1 MDSWT
6 TIKRILAVALVVLAV
21 VGILLMIGAIV
32 GTWIINGQVS
42 DLTVAQLDRVDMG
55 IDRIVLVINQIDDQ
69 LDDIN
74 DIVKAIETAALSLGG
89 VLEENSI
96 VVNLIEELLGV
107 ELGSRAER
115 AREAV
120 GSIQS
125 AADGIDNTLQ
135 TIDSLPFVS
144 LLDNRPNLEVF
155 GDVADGLEG
164 FQTDAAEAR
173 EVVGERRTEIIQGGV
188 SIVTERTSKL
198 SGGIDNVQG
207 LMGDVSSQLA
217 TLRVRIQETRD
228 SFSRTLDLLTLLI
241 NLILLL
247 TVLAFLSLFALS
259 VSLFR
264 RPEQSFRELVRW
276 SGPEWEV
283 TAGESPPEESQE
295 AE

>member
-6 TIKRILAVALVVLAV
+6 TIKRILAVALAVLAV
-21 VGILLMIGAIV
+21 VGVLLMIGAIV

>member
-6 TIKRILAVALVVLAV
+6 TIKRILAVALAVLAV
-21 VGILLMIGAIV
+21 VGILLMIGAIA

>member
-115 AREAV
+115 ARETV

-125 AADGIDNTLQ
+125 AVDGIDNTLQ

-228 SFSRTLDLLTLLI
+228 SFSRTLNLLTLLI

-295 AE
+295 AK

>member
-115 AREAV
+115 ARETV

>member
-6 TIKRILAVALVVLAV
+6 TIKRILAVALAVLAV
-21 VGILLMIGAIV
+21 VGVLLMIGAIV

-42 DLTVAQLDRVDMG
+42 DLTVTQLDRVDMG
-55 IDRIVLVINQIDDQ
+55 IDRIVLVINQVDDQ

>member
-42 DLTVAQLDRVDMG
+42 DLTVAQLDRVDIG

-115 AREAV
+115 ARETV

-228 SFSRTLDLLTLLI
+228 SFSRTLNLLTLLI

>member
-6 TIKRILAVALVVLAV
+6 TIKRILAVALAVLAV
-21 VGILLMIGAIV
+21 VGVLLMIGAIV

-42 DLTVAQLDRVDMG
+42 DLTVTQLDRVDMG

-115 AREAV
+115 AKEAV
-120 GSIQS
+120 GSIVS

-228 SFSRTLDLLTLLI
+228 SFSRSLDLLTLLI

-283 TAGESPPEESQE
+283 TAGERPPEGSQE

>member
-6 TIKRILAVALVVLAV
+6 TIKRILAVALAVLAV
-21 VGILLMIGAIV
+21 VGVLLMIGAIV

-42 DLTVAQLDRVDMG
+42 DLTVTQLDRVDMG